1 MRNLRKLLFIF
12 MTIGLI
18 LPLSGCWD
26 RKEVN
31 ELALVMAKAIDLTP
45 DNRVL
50 VSVHV
55 AIPSRVGGAQTGMG
69 GGSGGKSFFMIS
81 ATGRSVSEADANVQ
95 KKLPRQLYL
104 PHLRIILIGDR
115 MAKTGMMDIL
125 DHFGRNP
132 PNRLRTAIL
141 VAKDSDARS
150 LLNTTYPLES
160 LSGEAIRKLERQ
172 LTGSNTTLMDFMIQS
187 ASEGTDQMAS
197 AIDIKPAQ
205 ESPGGDSSDT
215 GGTDGSD
222 SSSQGEES
230 GDTEPA
236 FSFDHCAV
244 FRNLKLVGYLDP
256 DDTMSL
262 EWMLDRLKY
271 TMLTMEVPKMGKT
284 ISVDLTQAHR
294 RVRTQVQGNQVSVQ
308 YQLSGAAML
317 IENQTGLDAD
327 DPEVMKTFQTAVNA
341 YVVHAGSRIV
351 GANSLSRPC

>member
-132 PNRLRTAIL
+132 PTACARRFWLRRTA
-141 VAKDSDARS
+141 
-150 LLNTTYPLES
+150 
-160 LSGEAIRKLERQ
+160 
-172 LTGSNTTLMDFMIQS
+172 
-187 ASEGTDQMAS
+187 
-197 AIDIKPAQ
+197 
-205 ESPGGDSSDT
+205 
-215 GGTDGSD
+215 
-222 SSSQGEES
+222 
-230 GDTEPA
+230 
-236 FSFDHCAV
+236 
-244 FRNLKLVGYLDP
+244 
-256 DDTMSL
+256 
-262 EWMLDRLKY
+262 ML
-271 TMLTMEVPKMGKT
+271 G
-284 ISVDLTQAHR
+284 
-294 RVRTQVQGNQVSVQ
+294 
-308 YQLSGAAML
+308 
-317 IENQTGLDAD
+317 
-327 DPEVMKTFQTAVNA
+327 
-341 YVVHAGSRIV
+341 
-351 GANSLSRPC
+351 PC